1 MTSLSKRSHP
11 LRQNLVVCALPEYKV
26 LTLVCGEDSHQKH
39 QANRHLKADTGLRW
53 AGKIYFP
60 SRTKTLSK
68 RSHPL
73 RQNLVVC
80 ALPECKVLTLVCGEN
95 SHQKHQA
102 NRHLIANTGL
112 RWAGKTNSHQD
123 CVRKPFTQG
132 ELGWDVP
139 ISLILLSYLLPF
151 CALCIFLCVVQTLC
165 SRCVSDC
172 EWRFV

>member
-1 MTSLSKRSHP
+1 MYVFRNRISGIVSPFHLSIFSKSW
-11 LRQNLVVCALPEYKV
+11 LRWAGRIPK
-26 LTLVCGEDSHQKH
+26 KH
-39 QANRHLKADTGLRW
+39 QANRHLKAKHW
-53 AGKIYFP
+53 AQMSGENLFP
-60 SRTKTLSK
+60 SRTKTSLSK